1 MTENDLLQQLR
12 DMRYPNDI
20 DVTDA
25 VMARVSKS
33 PYLSSVGTKAVNL
46 KRIVAAVAA
55 CAVLA
60 VTINVA
66 LFFAHD
72 YNEQSIGSMISEVY
86 NYHADYGSLTAS
98 LSGSEIT
105 SIESFYE
112 NLYSE

>member
-1 MTENDLLQQLR
+1 MTENDILQQLR
-12 DMRYPNDI
+12 DMRYHKDI

-33 PYLSSVGTKAVNL
+33 PILAPVKKKTATFQ
-46 KRIVAAVAA
+46 RIAIAIAA
-55 CAVLA
+55 CAVLV

-66 LFFAHD
+66 LIFTRD

-86 NYHADYGSLTAS
+86 NYHADYGGLTAS
-98 LSGSEIT
+98 LSDYEIN

-112 NLYSE
+112 NLYFE